1 MEQAPVPVGFAW
13 RGLASRFPSR
23 PPAAGNRE
31 TEMSGR
37 AAFAA
42 GLVLTVLASFAPAAS
57 AQKLSGTPQE
67 QAACRPDVA
76 KHCKGLQ
83 GDDENVFVNCLV
95 SHAEQLN
102 QKCRKVLEAHGKL
115 PA

>member
-1 MEQAPVPVGFAW
+1 MPCK
-13 RGLASRFPSR
+13 
-23 PPAAGNRE
+23 
-31 TEMSGR
+31 
-37 AAFAA
+37 AAFAV
-42 GLVLTVLASFAPAAS
+42 GLILSVVASFPPTAR

-95 SHAEQLN
+95 SHAPQLSE
-102 QKCRKVLEAHGKL
+102 KCRKVLETHGKL
-115 PA
+115 PAR

>member
-1 MEQAPVPVGFAW
+1 MPF
-13 RGLASRFPSR
+13 R
-23 PPAAGNRE
+23 
-31 TEMSGR
+31 T
-37 AAFAA
+37 AFAA
-42 GLVLTVLASFAPAAS
+42 GLVAIAAAAFMPAAA

-95 SHAEQLN
+95 SHAPQLS
-102 QKCRKVLEAHGKL
+102 QKCRKVLESHGKL
-115 PA
+115 PAR

>member
-1 MEQAPVPVGFAW
+1 
-13 RGLASRFPSR
+13 
-23 PPAAGNRE
+23 
-31 TEMSGR
+31 MSGR

-42 GLVLTVLASFAPAAS
+42 GLVLTVLASFAPGAS

-115 PA
+115 PAR

>member
-1 MEQAPVPVGFAW
+1 MPCKTV
-13 RGLASRFPSR
+13 
-23 PPAAGNRE
+23 
-31 TEMSGR
+31 
-37 AAFAA
+37 FAA
-42 GLVLTVLASFAPAAS
+42 GLILSAAAVFAPAAS

-83 GDDENVFVNCLV
+83 GDDENIFVDCLV
-95 SHAEQLN
+95 SHAPQLS

-115 PA
+115 PPR